1 MENCCCNPCY
11 HRVARYDLREKIMG
25 VGVMDIL
32 TLVILGAALVLLV
45 KNPKGSA
52 SLISS
57 SGNVLTSETNILTGN
72 GYKGGN

>member
-1 MENCCCNPCY
+1 
-11 HRVARYDLREKIMG
+11 MG